1 MGFLDQLFGKK
12 ETPQSTKD
20 HLWKN
25 LTTEKDLDAAISQSF
40 QKKVLIFKHST
51 RCFISKTVLKRFE
64 NQIHHSDKN
73 YTYYFLDLLAHRD
86 VSNEI
91 ESRFSITHQSPQVI
105 VLENGKAVN
114 NASHQAIDLD
124 QI

>member
-12 ETPQSTKD
+12 ETPQNTKD

-40 QKKVLIFKHST
+40 QEKVLIFKHST

-64 NQIHHSDKN
+64 NQIHHDRKLLVLLQSVK
-73 YTYYFLDLLAHRD
+73 DLCQ
-86 VSNEI
+86 
-91 ESRFSITHQSPQVI
+91 TWQS
-105 VLENGKAVN
+105 G
-114 NASHQAIDLD
+114 
-124 QI
+124 